1 MGGLS
6 RSLAGLAMLLAL
18 GVGATAQNVYPV
30 QQVHI
35 LVPFPAGGGTD
46 IIARTLGEELS
57 KQWGQAVV
65 MENRPGAGGSV
76 ASRALVSSPPDG
88 HTLIVV
94 ASGHATNPFLYPKLP
109 YDTFKDF
116 TALSLFASS
125 PNMVLVRADS
135 PLKSFGELLAAA
147 RAKPGSLTYAMGGV
161 GTTTHLAG
169 ELLKSMAKLEMTA
182 VAYRGG
188 APSITDLVGGHIPIS
203 FNNAPEALGQ
213 IKGGTVRALAVTT
226 AERSPFLPDV
236 PTIAEAGVPG
246 YNSEVWW
253 ALMGPAGMPAEVVD
267 KIARDCL
274 AVLQRQAVKDR
285 FTTVGAI
292 ALGGTSR
299 ELDALIRADYEKWG
313 PIIRNAGIKAE

>member
-1 MGGLS
+1 MGPWRL
-6 RSLAGLAMLLAL
+6 LAGLAMLLAI
-18 GVGATAQNVYPV
+18 GGAAAAQTAYPT

-57 KQWGQAVV
+57 KQWGQSVV

-76 ASRALVSSPPDG
+76 ASQALVSSPPDG

-116 TALSLFASS
+116 TALSLLASS
-125 PNMVLVRADS
+125 PNMVLVRTDS
-135 PLKSFGELLAAA
+135 PFKSLGELLAAA

-188 APSITDLVGGHIPIS
+188 APSITDLIGGAHPH
-203 FNNAPEALGQ
+203 LLQ
-213 IKGGTVRALAVTT
+213 QRA
-226 AERSPFLPDV
+226 
-236 PTIAEAGVPG
+236 
-246 YNSEVWW
+246 
-253 ALMGPAGMPAEVVD
+253 
-267 KIARDCL
+267 
-274 AVLQRQAVKDR
+274 
-285 FTTVGAI
+285 
-292 ALGGTSR
+292 
-299 ELDALIRADYEKWG
+299 
-313 PIIRNAGIKAE
+313 